1 MVQQVSAA
9 IHRLAYRRPFT
20 EDRRVVD
27 RWLNTHFSAALTTG
41 MLATGILE
49 SGSNRFDASPP
60 DLPAESFRAS
70 LTELRLESGVF
81 LMDDERRLI
90 AWNQTLEDLFVE
102 VEFTA
107 TESLPSGLPSE
118 MVQMLMGGGELI
130 ALGAL
135 ELDYSFQSKDDR
147 GRMCVWDVSSIRRE
161 FASGDSAISATLVRP
176 VALLKA
182 DATEQ
187 GLSLSE
193 SLLVYQQFDSVDRQI
208 CEAIAMGDTTGE
220 IATMVGLTR
229 RSVEVRRAKILE
241 RLQFT
246 RPVEIVRL
254 LVRLEENGLL

>member
-27 RWLNTHFSAALTTG
+27 RWLNTHFSVILTTG
-41 MLATGILE
+41 MLE
-49 SGSNRFDASPP
+49 SGSNRFDSPSIE
-60 DLPAESFRAS
+60 LPTESLRGA

-81 LMDDERRLI
+81 LLDRERRLI
-90 AWNQTLEDLFVE
+90 AWNQALEDLFVE

-107 TESLPSGLPSE
+107 TETLPSGLPGE
-118 MVQMLMGGGELI
+118 MVQMLLGGSELI
-130 ALGAL
+130 ALGAF

-147 GRMCVWDVSSIRRE
+147 GRMCVWDVGSIRRE
-161 FASGDSAISATLVRP
+161 FHSGGSAISATLVRP

-182 DATEQ
+182 DATEE

-208 CEAIAMGDTTGE
+208 CEAIAMGDTTGD

>member
-1 MVQQVSAA
+1 M
-9 IHRLAYRRPFT
+9 
-20 EDRRVVD
+20 DRQRK
-27 RWLNTHFSAALTTG
+27 
-41 MLATGILE
+41 
-49 SGSNRFDASPP
+49 
-60 DLPAESFRAS
+60 
-70 LTELRLESGVF
+70 
-81 LMDDERRLI
+81 LI
-90 AWNQTLEDLFVE
+90 AWNQTFEDLFVE

-107 TESLPSGLPSE
+107 TESLPSGLPKE
-118 MVQMLMGGGELI
+118 MVQMLSGGSELI

-135 ELDYSFQSKDDR
+135 ELDYSFQAKDDR

-161 FASGDSAISATLVRP
+161 FVSGGSAINATLVRP
-176 VALLKA
+176 VAILKA
-182 DATEQ
+182 DATED

-208 CEAIAMGDTTGE
+208 CEAIAMGDTTGD

>member
-27 RWLNTHFSAALTTG
+27 GWLNTHFSVILTTG
-41 MLATGILE
+41 MLE
-49 SGSNRFDASPP
+49 SGSNRFDAPSVE
-60 DLPAESFRAS
+60 LPTESLRGS

-81 LMDDERRLI
+81 LLDRERRLI
-90 AWNQTLEDLFVE
+90 AWNQALEDLFVE

-107 TESLPSGLPSE
+107 TETLPSGLPGE
-118 MVQMLMGGGELI
+118 MVQMLLGGSELI
-130 ALGAL
+130 ALGAF

-161 FASGDSAISATLVRP
+161 FHSGGSAISATLVRP
-176 VALLKA
+176 VALLNA
-182 DATEQ
+182 DATEE

-193 SLLVYQQFDSVDRQI
+193 SLMVYQQFDSVDRQI
-208 CEAIAMGDTTGE
+208 CEAIAMGDTTGD